1 MKELFILGSGVMARA
16 LAWGLKNNYALC
28 IVGRS
33 AQKLDEFQK
42 NGFQTL
48 LYDEFKAENKALI
61 LAFKPYALDE
71 LARKLT
77 GKAKFIISILANKDF
92 KDLQAIKSCNYAL
105 AMPNIAAF
113 HKASTTPFVCENAE
127 FKDEIKAI
135 LSTFGKAYELENP
148 AQMSAAMAIS
158 GCAPAFLAVVAESIA
173 NGGVY
178 GGLKKDLSLKLTQGL
193 FESFTALL
201 KHEHPALIKEQVC
214 SPAGVTIKGVKILE
228 EKAVRGAFFEAINA
242 SAKR

>member
-1 MKELFILGSGVMARA
+1 MKSIYILANGVMARA
-16 LAWGLKNNYALC
+16 LGFGLRDSYAVC
-28 IVGRS
+28 FVGRDK
-33 AQKLDEFQK
+33 QKLEK
-42 NGFQTL
+42 LAEEGFKSLT
-48 LYDEFKAENKALI
+48 YDEFDMQDKDLI
-61 LAFKPYALDE
+61 LAFKPYALE
-71 LARKLT
+71 EVAKKLKGRARLV
-77 GKAKFIISILANKDF
+77 ISILANKDF
-92 KDLQAIKSCNYAL
+92 KDISSINAQNYAL
-105 AMPNIAAF
+105 AMPNTAAF

-135 LSTFGKAYELENP
+135 LSTFGKAYELENS